1 LAEHVAPLF
10 HEEQLYRQLRVR
22 LLLAILP
29 LILLAVTVWQV
40 GFGHRWGP
48 HAASNG
54 DLITATVFTWLVYV
68 RLLRV
73 RLVTD
78 VQPGEISI
86 RLRGLWRHDRIAAA
100 TIKAASVVV
109 FDPVLD
115 FGGYGIRA
123 TRGGRAYLA
132 SRTPG
137 VRLDL
142 VKGGFVVIGS
152 EHPDELL
159 KAINRARLS
168 GG

>member
-1 LAEHVAPLF
+1 VAAPLF
-10 HEEQLYRQLRVR
+10 HEEQSYRQLRVR
-22 LLLAILP
+22 LLLAVLP
-29 LILLAVTVWQV
+29 VILLAVTVWQV
-40 GFGHRWGP
+40 GFGHRWGS
-48 HAASNG
+48 HAASSA

-73 RLVTD
+73 RLITD

-115 FGGYGIRA
+115 FGGYGMRA

-132 SRTPG
+132 ARTPG

-142 VKGGFVVIGS
+142 VKGGFVVIGTGR
-152 EHPDELL
+152 PDELL
-159 KAINRARLS
+159 AAINRARLS